1 MGLEVKQ
8 IRTMG
13 GGSKSDVWNQI
24 KADMLNADVVR
35 YRTSGGA
42 VVTNCVFAALAAGH
56 ITDVQAAL
64 EKTIVRDAEYQP
76 NAENTATYRRLFEL
90 KTKLVKTDLQA
101 AYQTLADMR
110 SK

>member
-1 MGLEVKQ
+1 MTGSPSPE
-8 IRTMG
+8 
-13 GGSKSDVWNQI
+13 GGSRDSLWNQI